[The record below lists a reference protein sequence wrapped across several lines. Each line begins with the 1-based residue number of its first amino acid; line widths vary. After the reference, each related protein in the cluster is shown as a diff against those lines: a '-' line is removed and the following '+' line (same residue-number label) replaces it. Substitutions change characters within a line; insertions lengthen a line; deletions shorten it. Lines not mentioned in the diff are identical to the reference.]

1 MRIGPAWPLRLGCG
15 CVNLYAG
22 FFLLTDP
29 ARFYTY
35 VPVWL
40 SRVASAVAS
49 VDAYLRLQGI
59 GELLIALGLVGWFFP
74 RWCVR
79 LASLL
84 LTIEMTLI
92 LLFVGVDAVLF
103 RNLGLLGAALSLVM
117 SSYQE
122 TGGSMSP
129 RLRLMLVCGILG
141 SALLVLWGLFSAANS
156 RVSAVDKQRQPT
168 HLTPVYTQPQELA
181 LPPHPAPPEPV
192 ASSPIPVPP
201 HPAPLE
207 PVASSPIPTPVPPDL
222 PVLPAQGLNLDTL
235 PVPVVPSRK
244 IIFRWT
250 YDMEPAPHTMGVVW
264 LQVDGGPWHEAGR
277 SQPGATRYV
286 YETTALGVEHCLV
299 AIPMEA
305 NLTLNR
311 SEPTC
316 LTPQPWR
323 KVITTT
329 VDSE

>member
-1 MRIGPAWPLRLGCG
+1 MRIGPEWPLRLGCG

-59 GELLIALGLVGWFFP
+59 GELMIAIGLLGWFFP

-79 LASLL
+79 LASML

-103 RNLGLLGAALSLVM
+103 RNIGLLGAALSLVM

-122 TGGSMSP
+122 TGGSMAP
-129 RLRLMLVCGILG
+129 RLRLMLVCGLIG

-156 RVSAVDKQRQPT
+156 RVSAVDKPGKPA

-181 LPPHPAPPEPV
+181 LPPHPAPP
-192 ASSPIPVPP
+192 
-201 HPAPLE
+201 E

-323 KVITTT
+323 KVTTTT